1 MQAPEPVEP
10 VVLESIGIINALRR
24 GTVPAQ
30 GLSRFAV
37 GLESE
42 EQAIRDQL
50 RLVARSGAD
59 IKAVRGEYGSGKT
72 FLISRTLEIA
82 REEGFVTA
90 RVPLSPTNPLYK
102 LSTIYARMMT
112 SLVAGGEENAL
123 RSLIDGWLFAIEE
136 RVRNRDAGSLN
147 DQGTIESHVLK
158 EVEHA
163 LSDISEI
170 HSSLAAMIRT
180 YYQASDAGDFKTA
193 QAAVGWLA
201 GESQVGRGVKQ
212 QAGIRGGVDDG
223 SVLSF
228 MQALSL
234 IARGAGYL
242 GCALALDELEI
253 TQSLPRNLRDRGY
266 RNLVQI
272 IDALDGG
279 LLPHWFIIIGGTPL
293 LYDGGRGM
301 KSVPPLYERIGMVPE
316 HAGFPNPRQTQIVLK
331 SFDARKLEEVAL
343 RVTGVYASAYGEV
356 DRNRIS
362 HRFIRTMVERICSH
376 FGGRIDVMPR
386 IFLREFVDIL
396 DKCDLYPDFDPMAG
410 YDISPESLGPVLTEE
425 EKAVIRISW

>member
-10 VVLESIGIINALRR
+10 VTLESIGIINALRR

-42 EQAIRDQL
+42 EQAIRQQL
-50 RLVARSGAD
+50 KQVAHSGAD
-59 IKAVRGEYGSGKT
+59 LKAVRGEYGSGKT
-72 FLISRTLEIA
+72 FLISRALEIA

-102 LSTIYARMMT
+102 LNTVYSRMAG

-123 RSLIDGWLFAIEE
+123 RSLIDNWLYALEE
-136 RVRNRDAGSLN
+136 RVQARSAATDN
-147 DQGTIESHVLK
+147 DSEVWNDLVMK
-158 EVEHA
+158 EVEDA
-163 LSDISEI
+163 LSEIGEI
-170 HSSLAAMIRT
+170 HSALAAVIRT
-180 YYQASDAGDFKTA
+180 YYLSSDKGDFKTA
-193 QAAVGWLA
+193 QAAIGWLA
-201 GESQVGRGVKQ
+201 GESQVGRTVKQ
-212 QAGIRGGVDDG
+212 QAGIRGEVDDA

-228 MQALSL
+228 MQALAL
-234 IARGAGYL
+234 IARGAGYQ

-272 IDALDGG
+272 IDALDAGQ
-279 LLPHWFIIIGGTPL
+279 LPHWFIILAGTPL
-293 LYDGGRGM
+293 LYDGVRGM
-301 KSVPPLYERIGMVPE
+301 KSVPPLYERIGQVPE
-316 HAGFPNPRQTQIVLK
+316 HTGYPNPRQIQISLK
-331 SFDARKLEEVAL
+331 PFDARKLEEVAI
-343 RVTGVYASAYGEV
+343 RVTSVYASAYGEV
-356 DRNRIS
+356 DRSRIS

-376 FGGRIDVMPR
+376 FGGRADVMPR

-396 DKCDLYPDFDPMAG
+396 DKCDLYPDFDPLTG
-410 YDISPESLGPVLTEE
+410 YDISPDSLHPILTEE
-425 EKAVIRISW
+425 EKAVIRVSW